1 MDYDFSRLYASGTAA
16 VQPNR
21 IKLIR
26 MPAVTVTS
34 TVLNEVDDIDEL
46 VRTLAQQSLRPE
58 VVIVD
63 GGSSDGTW
71 EKLQAAQAKYPNLRP
86 IRDESCNL
94 KACSGPIARGRNVGI
109 AAATS
114 EVVACADA
122 GCIYDPEW
130 LARLTAPILNGTAEY
145 ALGGSCVD
153 PADQTIWDIACAPFF
168 GLKQR
173 ADGTT
178 KSCTARSMAFRKEL
192 WQRVGGFPETTFLGE
207 DTAFDLRVRK
217 VTTPAYAERAQ
228 AIYRPHH
235 TLRTAL
241 SMMARYGIADGV
253 MGTRRPRLLRNF
265 LRCVA
270 EVVAVALLPRTVI
283 PILLVLL
290 LEMYFAFRLDWATF
304 GKHATVKQLAARLLY
319 SLAVPW
325 IVTWSQAMGEFTK
338 TNQPNRQNA

>member
-1 MDYDFSRLYASGTAA
+1 M
-16 VQPNR
+16 Q
-21 IKLIR
+21 
-26 MPAVTVTS
+26 AVTVTS
-34 TVLNEVDDIDEL
+34 TVLNEVEDIDGL
-46 VRTLAQQSLRPE
+46 VSTLAEQSLRPE
-58 VVIVD
+58 VIIVD
-63 GGSSDGTW
+63 GGSTDGTW
-71 EKLQAAQAKYPNLRP
+71 ERLRAAEAKYPNLRA

-94 KACSGPIARGRNVGI
+94 KASPGPIARGRNVGI

-114 EVVACADA
+114 EIVACADA

-130 LARLTAPILNGTAEY
+130 LARLTDPIFNGRAEY
-145 ALGGSCVD
+145 ALGGSCID
-153 PADQTIWDIACAPFF
+153 PADQTIWDLASAPFF

-235 TLRTAL
+235 TLKTAL

-253 MGTRRPRLLRNF
+253 LGTRRSRLVRNF

-270 EVVAVALLPRTVI
+270 EVAVIALLPRTVI
-283 PILLVLL
+283 PFVCVLL
-290 LEMYFAFRLDWATF
+290 LEMYFAYRMDWSAF
-304 GKHATVKQLAARLLY
+304 GRHASIKQLAARLLY

-325 IVTWSQAMGEFTK
+325 IVTWNQAVGEWTK

>member
-1 MDYDFSRLYASGTAA
+1 M
-16 VQPNR
+16 Q
-21 IKLIR
+21 
-26 MPAVTVTS
+26 AVTVTS
-34 TVLNEVDDIDEL
+34 TVLNEVEDIDGL
-46 VRTLAQQSLRPE
+46 VSTLAQQSLRPE
-58 VVIVD
+58 VIIVD
-63 GGSSDGTW
+63 GGSTDGTW
-71 EKLQAAQAKYPNLRP
+71 ERLQAAESKYPNVRA

-94 KACSGPIARGRNVGI
+94 KACPGPIARGRNIGI

-114 EVVACADA
+114 DVVACADA

-130 LARLTAPILNGTAEY
+130 LARLTEPILNGRAEY

-153 PADQTIWDIACAPFF
+153 PADQTIWDVASAPFF

-207 DTAFDLRVRK
+207 DTAFDLQVRK

-235 TLRTAL
+235 TLGTAL

-253 MGTRRPRLLRNF
+253 LGTRRSRLARNLLR
-265 LRCVA
+265 CIA
-270 EVVAVALLPRTVI
+270 EVLVIVLLPRTVI
-283 PILLVLL
+283 PFVCVLL
-290 LEMYFAFRLDWATF
+290 LEMYFAFRLDWSLF
-304 GKHATVKQLAARLLY
+304 GRHASIKQLAARLLY
-319 SLAVPW
+319 SLTVPW
-325 IVTWSQAMGEFTK
+325 IVTWNQAVGELTK
-338 TNQPNRQNA
+338 TNQPNRQNV